1 MTTKAKSRQRFEQ
14 LNHLIDNIV
23 SKLPTATH
31 GLVLVVCWRHADQ
44 NQVFEL
50 SHSRIADALGVT
62 RRHIVDVMLDLQ
74 RLESIKLLSKGG
86 GVKASRYKI
95 TGRVV
100 PAKPPPER
108 HKPP

>member
-14 LNHLIDNIV
+14 LNLMVDNLV
-23 SKLPTATH
+23 RQLPTATH
-31 GLVLVVCWRHADQ
+31 GLVLIVCWRHADQ
-44 NQVFEL
+44 CQVFEL
-50 SHSRIADALGVT
+50 SHSRIAETLGVT
-62 RRHIVDVMLDLQ
+62 RRHVVDIMADLQ
-74 RLESIKLLSKGG
+74 RLGSIKLVRKGG

-100 PAKPPPER
+100 PATPPPDR

>member
-14 LNHLIDNIV
+14 FNHLIDHMV
-23 SKLPTATH
+23 KQLPTATH

-50 SHSRIADALGVT
+50 SHSRIAEALGVT
-62 RRHIVDVMLDLQ
+62 RRHIVDIMVDLQ
-74 RLESIKLLSKGG
+74 RLESIRLMRKGG
-86 GVKASRYKI
+86 GTRASRYRI

-100 PAKPPPER
+100 PAASPPDR

>member
-14 LNHLIDNIV
+14 LNHLIDHMV
-23 SKLPTATH
+23 KQLPTATH

-44 NQVFEL
+44 TQVFEL
-50 SHSRIADALGVT
+50 SHSRIAEAIGVT
-62 RRHIVDVMLDLQ
+62 RRHVVDIMADLLRLD
-74 RLESIKLLSKGG
+74 SIKLVRKGG

-100 PAKPPPER
+100 RATPPPDR

>member
-14 LNHLIDNIV
+14 LNHLIDHTV
-23 SKLPTATH
+23 SQLPTATH

-62 RRHIVDVMLDLQ
+62 RRHIVDIMVDLQ
-74 RLESIKLLSKGG
+74 RLESIRLMRKGG
-86 GVKASRYKI
+86 GTRASRYKI

-100 PAKPPPER
+100 PAASPPDR